1 MMFIARLVY
10 VLVLIVLPLFPTQ
23 GTTINKSE
31 AVDIGGIKQWIS
43 IKGTDNRNPVLLFLH
58 GGPGNSAMSYADKFT
73 SELQKYFVV
82 VQWDQRESGKTATLN
97 VSDKPLSVE
106 QMEDDAVQMINY
118 LRSRFSQDKIYLV
131 GHSWGGFLGLT
142 IAASHPELLKA
153 YIAVSPMVYQLESER
168 LSLQWMINK
177 AKEDNNQQAL
187 DELAKVR
194 IPFEGG
200 DQLYYHRSWL
210 YKLMGNK
217 FPSKEFV
224 VTWSKKWLPLFNEAS
239 AVNFFEVAPEIQCPI
254 YFFVGRKDYQTH
266 YKLTEEYYNALK
278 SPKKQ
283 LYWFNDSG
291 HNLNT
296 KEPKRFQE
304 IIIKEILLKADS

>member
-1 MMFIARLVY
+1 MVFITRFVCFL
-10 VLVLIVLPLFPTQ
+10 LLIVPLFPVQ
-23 GTTINKSE
+23 GSSINISE

-43 IKGTDNRNPVLLFLH
+43 IKGTNNSNPVLLFLH

-73 SELQKYFVV
+73 NELQKHFVV
-82 VQWDQRESGKTATLN
+82 VQWDQRESGKTAKLN
-97 VSDKPLSVE
+97 VSDKPLSVA
-106 QMEDDAVQMINY
+106 QMEEDAVEMINY

-142 IAASHPELLKA
+142 VAANHPELLKA
-153 YIAVSPMVYQLESER
+153 YFAVSPMVYQLESER

-177 AKEDNNQQAL
+177 AKEDDNRQAL
-187 DELAKVR
+187 EELAKVT
-194 IPFEGG
+194 IPFQSG

-217 FPSKEFV
+217 FPSKDV
-224 VTWSKKWLPLFNEAS
+224 VLTWSKKWLTLFNEAS
-239 AVNFFEVAPEIQCPI
+239 AVNFFEVAPEIKCPI

-266 YKLTEEYYNALK
+266 FKLTEDYYNRLK
-278 SPKKQ
+278 ADKKQ
-283 LYWFNDSG
+283 LFWFHDSG

-296 KEPKRFQE
+296 KEPTKFQE
-304 IIIKEILLKADS
+304 IIINEIVLKSDK